1 MYSILMSSALLLFQV
16 FFRPGVLSQL
26 EAGRDEKLTG
36 IVTQFQALCRGYLGR
51 KKTER
56 LRVWVTTYFVF
67 IFHTRLPSPQCK
79 FWILH

>member
-1 MYSILMSSALLLFQV
+1 MLMSVLLFVFQV

-56 LRVWVTTYFVF
+56 LRVGAATCFVCV
-67 IFHTRLPSPQCK
+67 LLPPSPPTAT
-79 FWILH
+79 